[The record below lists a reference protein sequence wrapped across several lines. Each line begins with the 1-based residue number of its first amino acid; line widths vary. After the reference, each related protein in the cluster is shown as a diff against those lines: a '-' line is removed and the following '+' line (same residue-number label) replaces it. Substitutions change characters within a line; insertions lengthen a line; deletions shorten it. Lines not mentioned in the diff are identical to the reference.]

1 MVALTGFSYLQ
12 TLSGTPS
19 MPHEFLNENYFKNFV
34 HFRFVHSYHFLL
46 WLHPLCHLSPC
57 VPFTGQHQ
65 IFIASLFFNKLCT
78 CASAISPHSSILI
91 VSIQKVKS
99 DRLGIHFSDDLFFVL
114 PNIFISF
121 FFRLTFSV
129 ISVILWIPL
138 YFLSYCHYF
147 YFYCHSVLAFM
158 LPPALLP
165 NFLCPAFLSISC
177 LCSKSCSSSTLHGEI
192 LCKGRKPGWEWGWSC
207 GRARGYWRRRWGQYR
222 R

>member
-1 MVALTGFSYLQ
+1 MNFWMKTISRILFISALCTAIIFCSGYIHFVIFLPVCLLLVNIKYLLLLYSLTSSALVPQ
-12 TLSGTPS
+12 P
-19 MPHEFLNENYFKNFV
+19 
-34 HFRFVHSYHFLL
+34 FLL
-46 WLHPLCHLSPC
+46 TP
-57 VPFTGQHQ
+57 PFWSFPFKGEKRP
-65 IFIASLFFNKLCT
+65 FRDSLFWWSLLRPSK
-78 CASAISPHSSILI
+78 
-91 VSIQKVKS
+91 
-99 DRLGIHFSDDLFFVL
+99 HFHF
-114 PNIFISF
+114 F

>member
-1 MVALTGFSYLQ
+1 MNFWMKTISRILFISALCTAIIFCSGYIHFVIFLPVCLLLVNIKYLLLLYSLTSSALVPQ
-12 TLSGTPS
+12 P
-19 MPHEFLNENYFKNFV
+19 
-34 HFRFVHSYHFLL
+34 FLL
-46 WLHPLCHLSPC
+46 TP
-57 VPFTGQHQ
+57 PFWSFPFKGEKRP
-65 IFIASLFFNKLCT
+65 FRDSLFWWSLLRPSK
-78 CASAISPHSSILI
+78 
-91 VSIQKVKS
+91 
-99 DRLGIHFSDDLFFVL
+99 HFHF
-114 PNIFISF
+114 F

-192 LCKGRKPGWEWGWSC
+192 FCKGRKPGWEWGWSC